1 MKTTKRSNPS
11 LPSPFKFSVYIF
23 AVAVLCFI
31 NWTALRA
38 GNPAVDIAMTLEESL
53 ADALIEESDLEMQ
66 LEDWMLSISENFLA
80 ETTEQEIAL
89 ESWMLT
95 FPAGFF
101 PMGFHLLFPMKL
113 SFRQV
118 DT

>member
-38 GNPAVDIAMTLEESL
+38 ENPTEDRTRTLEERL
-53 ADALIEESDLEMQ
+53 ADALIEEADPAPEI
-66 LEDWMLSISENFLA
+66 EDWMLN
-80 ETTEQEIAL
+80 
-89 ESWMLT
+89 
-95 FPAGFF
+95 
-101 PMGFHLLFPMKL
+101 L
-113 SFRQV
+113 SDDLMADRKSV
-118 DT
+118 V